1 MIHLIKHTK
10 GKLKGKYDHI
20 RIENGNVM
28 DFTNQGFENKSSCI
42 QSIRTIL
49 KSIQPA
55 LYCKAVIYFQDNTI
69 PKPAVFYVELGNK
82 KVFDATLKPKKFI
95 DKTK

>member
-1 MIHLIKHTK
+1 MIHLFRHTAS

-28 DFTNQGFENKSSCI
+28 DFTKQGFENKSACI

-49 KSIQPA
+49 KSVQPA
-55 LYCKAVIYFQDNTI
+55 LDCPAAIYFQDNTL
-69 PKPAVFYVELGNK
+69 PKPKIFYVKLGTK
-82 KVFDATLKPKKFI
+82 KVFEAILKPKKF
-95 DKTK
+95 KR